1 MEINRKLLS
10 SNRKTRTFRANFERM
25 MAIVQFNKILLLTTG
40 EFRVI
45 DVSGIIIHDQSR
57 FSLDMEGRSRL

>member
-25 MAIVQFNKILLLTTG
+25 LAIVQFNKILLLTTG

-45 DVSGIIIHDQSR
+45 DVSKFELIY
-57 FSLDMEGRSRL
+57 LDSDWAW

>member
-10 SNRKTRTFRANFERM
+10 CNRKTRAFRANFERM
-25 MAIVQFNKILLLTTG
+25 LAIVQFNKILLLTTG

-45 DVSGIIIHDQSR
+45 DVNLIPIIII
-57 FSLDMEGRSRL
+57 LDSWRTYQKDKVH